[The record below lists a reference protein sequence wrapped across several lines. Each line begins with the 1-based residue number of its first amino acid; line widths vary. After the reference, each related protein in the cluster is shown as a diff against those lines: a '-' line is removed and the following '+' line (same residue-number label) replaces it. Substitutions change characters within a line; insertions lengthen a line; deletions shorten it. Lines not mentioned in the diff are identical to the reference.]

1 MLLRRVL
8 EAGRSRHLAAR
19 PLMAASTSSS
29 FSWRRAASSSS
40 VPQQDPSTS
49 PRQSDS
55 NPALAADAE
64 QAGDESSSVLVE
76 RRPIPGH
83 NAGYL
88 VVTLNR
94 PQKSNAMDMELL
106 HDLQGVF
113 DSLPGWVGGW
123 VGWALTD

>member
-29 FSWRRAASSSS
+29 SSWRRAASSSS
-40 VPQQDPSTS
+40 VPQQQDPPTA

-55 NPALAADAE
+55 NPVGVADAE
-64 QAGDESSSVLVE
+64 QAGEESSSVLVE

-113 DSLPGWVGGW
+113 DSLPG
-123 VGWALTD
+123 